1 MTTASRGRFA
11 ELVRAEPIDV
21 GLAAL
26 LVGAEVEPDLD
37 VDESLALLDAL
48 AAAARRHV
56 PGDASPAEAAEG
68 LRVALGQQAGFAG
81 TAEDYDDVRSSLL
94 SAVLRRRRG
103 LPLLLSVVWVE
114 VAARLGVAAYYCAL
128 PGQVVVGIGDP
139 EDEHVVVDPFNGG
152 RPVPGAQVDL
162 LPPQDLLLRLLT
174 NIRLLTTRQERALDA
189 ARTRLWAVELSLL
202 LPRHPLAL
210 RRERGELLVRLG
222 AHLEGAAEL
231 EAYAAL
237 VEDVDPAAA
246 EACRRGARQAL
257 ARLN

>member
-1 MTTASRGRFA
+1 VTHASRSRFA

-26 LVGAEVEPDLD
+26 LVGAEVESDLD
-37 VDESLALLDAL
+37 VDESLAVLDAL
-48 AAAARRHV
+48 AAAARPYV
-56 PGDASPAEAAEG
+56 PVGASPAEAAEG
-68 LRVALGQQAGFAG
+68 LRVALGEKGGFAGFAD
-81 TAEDYDDVRSSLL
+81 DYDDVRSSLL
-94 SAVLRRRRG
+94 HAVLRRRRG

-114 VAARLGVAAYYCAL
+114 VATRLGVAAYYCAL

-139 EDEHVVVDPFNGG
+139 EDVHMVVDPFNGG
-152 RPVPGAQVDL
+152 RLLPGAAVEPLPVPEL
-162 LPPQDLLLRLLT
+162 LMRLLT
-174 NIRLLTTRQERALDA
+174 NIRVLTTRQERAMDA

-222 AHLEGAAEL
+222 AHLDGAAEL
-231 EAYAAL
+231 EQYADL
-237 VEDVDPAAA
+237 VESVDEAAA
-246 EACRRGARQAL
+246 QTCRRSARQAR